1 MADGEEVNSSDTTTV
16 IVPDGHP
23 MAGFR
28 MTLYPA
34 SGATT
39 YTEGELEVVSASTH
53 QFRQALRDLRQTVN
67 TLLGKKP

>member
-1 MADGEEVNSSDTTTV
+1 MSSSDTTTV

-39 YTEGELEVVSASTH
+39 YTEGEVEVVSDSTH
-53 QFRQALRDLRQTVN
+53 RFRQAVRDLRQTVN
-67 TLLGKKP
+67 TLLEKRP

>member
-1 MADGEEVNSSDTTTV
+1 MSNQHLNMTV

-23 MAGFR
+23 MAGVK

-39 YTEGELEVVSASTH
+39 YTEGEVEVVSDSTH
-53 QFRQALRDLRQTVN
+53 RFRQAVRDLRQTVS
-67 TLLGKKP
+67 TLLEKKTDD